1 MTAHSSPVQA
11 RRHPFGKLEG
21 EEMRNP
27 RVSAAVSIAGIVI
40 VGSMMLFST
49 EAPSG
54 ALTVL
59 QWLPWP
65 GLGASGRMHDPGQHP
80 PSGDDVLEVD
90 AESAGYFASAATPG
104 SVLPSIHSRK
114 APPAVET

>member
-59 QWLPWP
+59 QWLLLAGCII
-65 GLGASGRMHDPGQHP
+65 GLVGSLLQMARGRD
-80 PSGDDVLEVD
+80 
-90 AESAGYFASAATPG
+90 
-104 SVLPSIHSRK
+104 
-114 APPAVET
+114 